1 MCSCYAFICHA
12 HITFRSDH
20 IQITFI
26 CHAHSQITF
35 ICHAHINLV
44 YSDGTCCKSSHSLPF
59 PLRMVTCRRYQFQ
72 MTTQHTTLWHSDSS
86 EFWCIVWVSTC
97 RNHMSDTF
105 IFRCHIQLCMHI
117 HMAYSDSRFRL
128 SFTFA
133 MSCYIHMH
141 IYIAVSRSHAMHT
154 AKHILTPR
162 INMVPLRGHGI
173 VNLWHCVPG
182 QYCVGGALP
191 CLQSC
196 LMWAWFTRPLLSI
209 EWLVGTWKPGPVAR
223 HVTSCWKPF
232 KFWGW
237 DLVACVCLA
246 LLCCDCNCN
255 MCCVTMCM
263 WRGSECWHVCCCLL
277 SLVLDAF
284 PG

>member
-1 MCSCYAFICHA
+1 
-12 HITFRSDH
+12 
-20 IQITFI
+20 
-26 CHAHSQITF
+26 
-35 ICHAHINLV
+35 
-44 YSDGTCCKSSHSLPF
+44 
-59 PLRMVTCRRYQFQ
+59 
-72 MTTQHTTLWHSDSS
+72 
-86 EFWCIVWVSTC
+86 
-97 RNHMSDTF
+97 
-105 IFRCHIQLCMHI
+105 
-117 HMAYSDSRFRL
+117 
-128 SFTFA
+128 
-133 MSCYIHMH
+133 
-141 IYIAVSRSHAMHT
+141 MHT

-277 SLVLDAF
+277 SLESWCLPRLEATPSKAPDPVALPGGWVGQVCYNHHMLKCWWRRAGTMPPPWWWMWRSWTPWSWPCCFVTTAPTCCLCRMINKQTSLRSLGLDS
-284 PG
+284 

>member
-86 EFWCIVWVSTC
+86 ELWCIVWVSTC

-141 IYIAVSRSHAMHT
+141 IFYRSFTFTCHAYCKAHSDTTHKHGAPARSCHCQPLTLPSWTVLCRGCTAMFTELPDVSMVY
-154 AKHILTPR
+154 TP
-162 INMVPLRGHGI
+162 PI
-173 VNLWHCVPG
+173 VNWM
-182 QYCVGGALP
+182 VGRHLEA
-191 CLQSC
+191 
-196 LMWAWFTRPLLSI
+196 WAGR
-209 EWLVGTWKPGPVAR
+209 
-223 HVTSCWKPF
+223 TSCHKLLEAVQVLGLGPCCM
-232 KFWGW
+232 
-237 DLVACVCLA
+237 CVLSFA
-246 LLCCDCNCN
+246 LL
-255 MCCVTMCM
+255 
-263 WRGSECWHVCCCLL
+263 WL
-277 SLVLDAF
+277 
-284 PG
+284 